1 MPSPEPR
8 KDVVSTDPQDLNID
22 IKAFTSE
29 FLKARQALLDRLT
42 SNSPRYKPDLEADL
56 SIMGEMGVETLPL
69 YSQVG
74 HLDLD
79 PYVWLMTDNTEEST
93 NIALRSGLTNI
104 TLTNEKAKYP
114 KVEFDLIVPDFRDFS
129 FETVVT
135 EQMVSI
141 TARKKAL
148 DKFRVGLNFYV
159 MWGYKSAHTK
169 WGPFRVT
176 ERSID
181 FINGSVVLH
190 VVGLMGARLKHTS
203 TSEVFSSSYGKPA
216 IDKVASL
223 AGLSIDKRGLLESEY
238 DRLLKPIVS
247 AGHDAGQILYRT
259 STEADVDLFFDP
271 EQNAMKLQTPF
282 KLELVKRGAKP
293 LNLTYGYPSS
303 IISSIKVDTK
313 SPRKRGTGPSG
324 GHGVGDDGRTTP
336 SSKTK
341 VVEVLIR
348 GAVFGVDEAGMKKVL
363 FSIGGEERPIYPIP
377 LPPDER
383 RGSTSKTIS
392 ETLAALRKEYPKSK
406 GYRVESNYQG
416 FWPQLP
422 ISGREGLDYLLYK
435 KVTISKNLGP
445 PINQNA
451 TKEGLRQLIE
461 KANAGEIQLDID
473 TSLVVDGKLPVTYY
487 EVLGN
492 GTQPPQT
499 QSGSSTETTATTT
512 TTESVPS
519 QDSALPEGYEYK
531 EVERVVISQ
540 LDYENPR
547 QRKVYEERVK
557 DLERK
562 AREQPDKYR
571 VEQDQQIIEPTRF
584 FLKSAKLVDLE
595 TQVPVRRKPEDPTT
609 SQESDREGTP
619 TAAPRPEEGNP
630 KPSAKPKSITS
641 GNSSVPSRTRDLSV
655 LTINLKAGDWTMR
668 VGRLIKINDLYK
680 SIDGIYYIF
689 KEEHSISNE
698 GFNTTIE
705 CKRASAKQISSYGA
719 VPKPKSLVKAGAV
732 SVTTSTRQDATQA
745 DAIATQTAL
754 KTPLT
759 QEESL
764 RQGTRKFM
772 NL

>member
-8 KDVVSTDPQDLNID
+8 KDVVSTDPQDLKID

-93 NIALRSGLTNI
+93 NIALRRGLTNI

-341 VVEVLIR
+341 VVEVLEK

-363 FSIGGEERPIYPIP
+363 FSIGKEPRPIYPIP

-383 RGSTSKTIS
+383 RGSISKTIS
-392 ETLAALRKEYPKSK
+392 ATLAALRKEYPKSE

-416 FWPQLP
+416 FWPT
-422 ISGREGLDYLLYK
+422 SNVTGVDGLDYLLYK

-445 PINQNA
+445 PKTENV
-451 TKEGLRQLIE
+451 TKEDLSKLIE
-461 KANAGEIQLDID
+461 RAKARQIQLDID
-473 TSLVVDGKLPVTYY
+473 TTLVVDGKLPVTYY

-519 QDSALPEGYEYK
+519 QDSASPEGYEYQ

-540 LDYENPR
+540 LEYQDPKL
-547 QRKVYEERVK
+547 RKVYEKKVK
-557 DLERK
+557 DLEAK
-562 AREQPDKYR
+562 AAQDPDRYR

-584 FLKSAKLVDLE
+584 FLKSARLVI
-595 TQVPVRRKPEDPTT
+595 QVPVRRNPEDPTT
-609 SQESDREGTP
+609 SQESDSEGTP

-772 NL
+772 NF